1 MRWVDKEKASNWLN
15 SHSSDVNAAGLSTK
29 RIANIIRNFDNP
41 PIPGATITCITL
53 FNYNMETQYPDTI
66 QTDPQKSSMVFYVED
81 TYNTELNAF
90 IKSNF
95 NELAGYYSEKDIDFC
110 YVPFLLQDKDYKTV
124 VNYNR
129 PYLQT
134 GIDEKTISEIY
145 QGIKSQ
151 LREPLEGGGLVKL
164 DTEGT
169 SNYPLSG
176 KLSEQAEQLLQEIEK
191 FADEISNER
200 LRKSNDLVLKSRYRA
215 DDNVCYS
222 YDEESLVDEVAET
235 RREFDSGISFQI
247 ISDADD
253 NFEYDAFRLA
263 DEIRSRIRLLQ
274 ETGSLFLIGDILEE
288 IQGVS
293 TKLSSIFITNDYRI
307 FLKDYGMKEV
317 VMPPLAKS
325 LYILFLRHPKGI
337 LFKKLIDYHDELLSI
352 YRTIYVHENI
362 DRAKRSI
369 RAMTNPMDNSIN
381 EKCSHIRAAFLGV
394 IADNLAENY
403 YVTGKRGEAKKII
416 LDRSMVEFQ

>member
-1 MRWVDKEKASNWLN
+1 MKTQF
-15 SHSSDVNAAGLSTK
+15 SDIIQAGS
-29 RIANIIRNFDNP
+29 
-41 PIPGATITCITL
+41 
-53 FNYNMETQYPDTI
+53 
-66 QTDPQKSSMVFYVED
+66 QKPSIVFYVED
-81 TYNTELNAF
+81 TYNTKLNAF

-95 NELAGYYSEKDIDFC
+95 NELAGYYKEKDIDFC
-110 YVPFLLQDKDYKTV
+110 YLPILLQNKDYQTV

-129 PYLQT
+129 PYLQAE
-134 GIDEKTISEIY
+134 IDDKTISEIY

-151 LREPLEGGGLVKL
+151 LSEPLEGAGLVKI
-164 DTEGT
+164 DTDGT
-169 SNYPLSG
+169 ANYSLRG
-176 KLSEQAEQLLQEIEK
+176 TISEQTELLLQDLEK
-191 FADEISNER
+191 FADEIADEK
-200 LRKSNDLVLKSRYRA
+200 LRKSNDLVFNSKYWS

-222 YDEESLVDEVAET
+222 YEEESLVDEVAET
-235 RREFDSGISFQI
+235 RREFDSGISFHI
-247 ISDADD
+247 VSDADD

-288 IQGVS
+288 IQGVK
-293 TKLSSIFITNDYRI
+293 TKLSSIFITNDFRI

-352 YRTIYVHENI
+352 YRTIYIHENI

-369 RAMTNPMDNSIN
+369 RAMTDPMDNSIN
-381 EKCSHIRAAFLGV
+381 EKCSHIRAAFLEV